1 MEVLAFVSHIVR
13 TGSTVD
19 VVEVGRFKRSLQKME
34 PRALALARIRKARLL
49 ALQVSCRSSRLA
61 SGTGLAATVAK
72 VQAKIGAKRMVKTR
86 WLFGLEEVL
95 V

>member
-1 MEVLAFVSHIVR
+1 MEVLVLVSYIVR
-13 TGSTVD
+13 TGSTVE

-34 PRALALARIRKARLL
+34 PRAPALARIRKARLL

-72 VQAKIGAKRMVKTR
+72 VQAKIGAKRIAKI
-86 WLFGLEEVL
+86 
-95 V
+95 